1 MARSRRRAT
10 RNARSNPKNTRVES
24 AAKKAARRRA
34 GDAAEMT
41 RFRDG
46 VRVRAARMPNKKR
59 EAARRACRGPGLR
72 P

>member
-10 RNARSNPKNTRVES
+10 RSSGANAKKTRSKSTT
-24 AAKKAARRRA
+24 KKAARRRA
-34 GDAAEMT
+34 GDAADMA

-59 EAARRACRGPGLR
+59 EAARRACRGPELDS
-72 P
+72 